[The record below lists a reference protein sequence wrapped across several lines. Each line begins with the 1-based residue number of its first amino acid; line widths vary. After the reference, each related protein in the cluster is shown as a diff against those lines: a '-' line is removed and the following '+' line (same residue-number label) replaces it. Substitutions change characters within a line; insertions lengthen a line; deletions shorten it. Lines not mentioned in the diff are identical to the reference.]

1 MTSAG
6 AAEPGS
12 AASERLALALQ
23 AGRIGT
29 WHWDFVTGRIDRD
42 AAMDE
47 LLGIEARSNPPAF
60 EEYMARVRW
69 RFLPGVL

>member
-6 AAEPGS
+6 AAEPSS

-23 AGRIGT
+23 VGRIGT

-47 LLGIEARSNPPAF
+47 LLGIEARSRPQPS
-60 EEYMARVRW
+60 RSTW
-69 RFLPGVL
+69 RASTPKTSRQ